1 MSRLSYYREMF
12 RRVRPLAAAPKV
24 WNYAKYRALPR
35 RAEMSVRR
43 YTPQIGSLMLTKRC
57 NLNCGYCN
65 AATIMREGR
74 GNWREHE
81 VDLPLVRRL
90 FANPLFGGCLL
101 VDLLG
106 GEPLLVPDLD
116 AIVAFLSARGHLI
129 NTSTNG
135 LLLRGRVAEL
145 KRAGISRVNVSLYD
159 ENRALLERDLP
170 AINAVF
176 PVHASI
182 VLLNSQVESGG
193 GEILRLARFVRE
205 AGCLSLR
212 FWMYRPMGADPR
224 ADEVIRDDSA
234 AYRDFRDRV
243 DRALPGFCLWPAVAK
258 PLPPKP
264 AVVEKLCAQPWQRIS
279 CDARGT
285 LGICCGTDASL
296 EGEAGNIFASAPDR
310 VFNHPTLVA
319 LRRQLLDPAADPPE
333 MCRACNLLQEP
344 GW

>member
-1 MSRLSYYREMF
+1 MGRLAYYREMLA
-12 RRVRPLAAAPKV
+12 RVHPAAAIPKV

-43 YTPQIGSLMLTKRC
+43 YTPQIGALMLTKRC

-65 AATIMREGR
+65 AATVMREGR

-81 VDLPLVRRL
+81 VDLPLVRRI
-90 FANPLFGGCLL
+90 FANPLFGNCLL

-106 GEPLLVPDLD
+106 GEPLLVQELD
-116 AIVAFLSARGHLI
+116 SIVAFLSARGHLI

-135 LLLRGRVAEL
+135 MLLRGRIADL
-145 KRAGISRVNVSLYD
+145 KRAGISRINVSLYE
-159 ENRALLERDLP
+159 ENRPTLERDLP

-182 VLLNSQVESGG
+182 VLLNSQVEAAGG
-193 GEILRLARFVRE
+193 ALLELARQVRE

-224 ADEVIRDDSA
+224 ADEVIRDDSP
-234 AYRDFRDRV
+234 AYLDFRRRV
-243 DRALPGFCLWPAVAK
+243 EAALPRFCLWPAVVK
-258 PLPPKP
+258 PVPPPP
-264 AVVEKLCAQPWQRIS
+264 ARVPKLCAQPWQRIS

-285 LGICCGTDASL
+285 LGICCGTDAAL
-296 EGEAGNIFASAPDR
+296 EGEEGNLFAAPPDR

-319 LRRQLLDPAADPPE
+319 LRRQLLDPAADPPRI
-333 MCRACNLLQEP
+333 CRSCNLLQEP

>member
-1 MSRLSYYREMF
+1 MSRLTYYREMLG
-12 RRVRPLAAAPKV
+12 RVHPLAAAPKV
-24 WNYAKYRALPR
+24 WNYAKYRALAR

-43 YTPQIGSLMLTKRC
+43 YTPQIGSLVLTKRC

-65 AATIMREGR
+65 ASAMMREGR

-81 VDLPLVRRL
+81 VDLPLVRRI
-90 FANPLFGGCLL
+90 FANPLFGNCLL

-135 LLLRGRVAEL
+135 MLLGQRIADL
-145 KRAGISRVNVSLYD
+145 KRAGISRINVSLYD
-159 ENRALLERDLP
+159 ENRAVIERDLP
-170 AINAVF
+170 GINAVF

-182 VLLNSQVESGG
+182 VLLRSQIEAGG
-193 GEILRLARFVRE
+193 GGVLELARFVRD
-205 AGCLSLR
+205 AGCRSLR
-212 FWMYRPMGADPR
+212 FWMYRPMGVDPR
-224 ADEVIRDDSA
+224 AEEVIRDDSP
-234 AYRDFRDRV
+234 AYLDFRRRV
-243 DRALPGFCLWPAVAK
+243 EEALPRFCLWPAVVK
-258 PLPPKP
+258 PIPPKP
-264 AVVEKLCAQPWQRIS
+264 AVVAKLCAQPWQRVS

-285 LGICCGTDASL
+285 LGICCGTDATL
-296 EGEAGNIFASAPDR
+296 EGEAGNLFAADPDR
-310 VFNHPTLVA
+310 VFNHPTLLA
-319 LRRQLLDPAADPPE
+319 LRRQLLDPAADPPA